1 VTGAPATMLAGTT
14 VFRVV
19 WMPGTDR
26 LRGFCWCGT
35 AHEAEDPVTLWE
47 WLLDHPQWHAA

>member
-1 VTGAPATMLAGTT
+1 MLAGTT